1 MEVWHLDA
9 GGAPGAVCGVT
20 DGLWT
25 LAAEQAAAGARVTVA
40 CRSDPAPWTPPRGVR
55 AVPVPGVTG
64 DPVGVLA
71 AVHGGWPDV
80 VHLHGV
86 WEPRHVVAAARLW
99 RAGVPFV
106 VTPHGGLAV
115 ALRSRR
121 PLVRSGWVRGVLGP
135 WLDRAAAVLFLFEE
149 EVDEATR
156 LLGRPPARVRV
167 VPFPVAADAP
177 VSVDRAPAAEPT
189 VLFLGR
195 YDVFQ
200 KGLDRFVD
208 LARLLPEVRFEAH
221 GAPPAG
227 GRALAEFRALAASA
241 PPNVRFGAP
250 VRGDA
255 KAEVLAR
262 AWMYVQPS
270 RFEGFP
276 LAVAEAL
283 RAGVPVAGPED
294 LPFVRHLARHRAV
307 APLPVPAAAAARDL
321 LDRLGR
327 PARLASLGA
336 DGRTFAAHR
345 FAPGR
350 AGAAHLPVY
359 AAAVCGAADVVVGAL
374 PAPRPR

>member
-40 CRSDPAPWTPPRGVR
+40 CRSDPAPWTPPHGVR
-55 AVPVPGVTG
+55 AVPVPGPTG

-71 AVHGGWPDV
+71 TAHGRWPDV

-86 WEPRHVVAAARLW
+86 WEPRHVAAAARLW

-106 VTPHGGLAV
+106 VTPHGGLST
-115 ALRSRR
+115 ALRARR
-121 PLVRSGWVRGVLGP
+121 PVRRSAWVRGVLRP

-149 EVDEATR
+149 EAEEAAR
-156 LLGRPPARVRV
+156 LLGRMPPRVRV
-167 VPFPVAADAP
+167 VPFPVAGDAP
-177 VSVDRAPAAEPT
+177 VEVDRAPAAEPT
-189 VLFLGR
+189 VAFLGR

-221 GAPPAG
+221 GSPPAG
-227 GRALAEFRALAASA
+227 GRALAEFRALASA
-241 PPNVRFGAP
+241 APSNVRFGAP
-250 VRGDA
+250 VRGAA
-255 KAEVLAR
+255 KADVLAR
-262 AWMYVQPS
+262 AWMYLQPS

-283 RAGVPVAGPED
+283 GAGVPVAGPAA

-307 APLPVPAAAAARDL
+307 APLPGAPSAAAREL

-327 PARLASLGA
+327 PARLAALGE
-336 DGRTFAAHR
+336 DGRRFAAHR

-359 AAAVCGAADVVVGAL
+359 AAAMRGGDAVVPASL
-374 PAPRPR
+374 PPRPR